1 MFRRKEINGTVKNMM
16 LYDMGA
22 QATTATIV
30 GFQVVKTK
38 EKGFAETHPQAQ
50 ILGVGYDRTLGGAE
64 MKFRVRD
71 YLADQLNAMGKTKTD
86 VKTVPRAMGKLLKEA
101 ERVKLI
107 LSANTDCF
115 AQIENVMEDID
126 FKHPM
131 SREKLMEM
139 STDLM
144 DRVTGPVQRALTT
157 ASMSMENIDQVIL
170 VGGGTRVPR
179 VQELLTEF
187 LGQEL
192 GKSLNTDE
200 SAAMGAVYRSADI
213 STGFKHQTT
222 VKKFLTKDAVLF
234 PIDVDFTREIEGED
248 EAQPGVKKVK
258 RTLFSRM
265 NPFPQ
270 KKIMTFNK
278 HLKDFTFNVN
288 YAELEYLG
296 DTEVANIGSQNLTSV
311 LVKGVKEALDGNQ
324 GDNIETKGVKAHFQ
338 LDDSGILTCTHVESV
353 FEKTISP
360 EEQEKKEKEW
370 KDATDSIDWSKL
382 GDNIKSFFGSDA
394 EKKDENAEGEKKED
408 VKEDTKKEKDTKN
421 SKKDTKDEK
430 KEKKDDKPKEPK
442 KPKVE
447 SVKVDLDT
455 EGSRNDLELL
465 DGEGFDS
472 SKAKLAALNQ
482 ADLDRLAVETALN
495 ELQSF
500 SFDLSDKMEDEEYM
514 SASTTEDRDSVLNE
528 CSKVSEWLDEEA
540 GMFTPVDEF
549 NTKLKVL
556 KDLSAPVVARV
567 REHKE
572 RPEALEQLRQSIN
585 SSNVFLEKSKKKAK
599 IEDEGLFK
607 EKELDSLKK
616 KIAEIEKWR
625 DEKLAEQAETPLSE
639 MPKLTVSMI
648 KSKIQDLDSEE

>member
-1 MFRRKEINGTVKNMM
+1 M
-16 LYDMGA
+16 
-22 QATTATIV
+22 
-30 GFQVVKTK
+30 
-38 EKGFAETHPQAQ
+38 
-50 ILGVGYDRTLGGAE
+50 GVG
-64 MKFRVRD
+64 
-71 YLADQLNAMGKTKTD
+71 
-86 VKTVPRAMGKLLKEA
+86 
-101 ERVKLI
+101 
-107 LSANTDCF
+107 S
-115 AQIENVMEDID
+115 
-126 FKHPM
+126 
-131 SREKLMEM
+131 
-139 STDLM
+139 
-144 DRVTGPVQRALTT
+144 
-157 ASMSMENIDQVIL
+157 
-170 VGGGTRVPR
+170 
-179 VQELLTEF
+179 
-187 LGQEL
+187 EL

-200 SAAMGAVYRSADI
+200 SAAMGVVYRSADI
-213 STGFKHQTT
+213 STGFK
-222 VKKFLTKDAVLF
+222 VKKFLTKDAVMF
-234 PIDVDFTREIEGED
+234 PIDVDFTRELEGDDAE
-248 EAQPGVKKVK
+248 PGVKKVK

-278 HLKDFTFNVN
+278 HVKDFTFNVN

-296 DTEVANIGSQNLTSV
+296 ETEVANIGSQNLTSV

-338 LDDSGILTCTHVESV
+338 LDDSGILTCTHGESV

-360 EEQEKKEKEW
+360 EEQEEKEKAWEE
-370 KDATDSIDWSKL
+370 ATDSIDWSKL

-408 VKEDTKKEKDTKN
+408 VKEDAKKEKDTKD

-430 KEKKDDKPKEPK
+430 KDKKDDKPKEPK

-447 SVKVDLDT
+447 SVKVDLVT

-514 SASTTEDRDSVLNE
+514 SASTTEERDSVLNE

-556 KDLSAPVVARV
+556 KDLSAPIMARV

-572 RPEALEQLRQSIN
+572 RPDALELLRQTIN
-585 SSNVFLEKSKKKAK
+585 SSNTFLEKSKDYLIKPKPEVEPVVEPKVEEADEPTGEAKGATKDDASKETPEEKAK
-599 IEDEGLFK
+599 TTKPEKVDDDGFFK
-607 EKELDSLKK
+607 EKELEALKK
-616 KIAEIEKWR
+616 KIAEVEKWR
-625 DEKLAEQAETPLSE
+625 DDKLEEQEKTPLSE

-648 KSKIQDLDSEE
+648 KSKIQDLDSEVQFLVQKARMLKAEKERAKRKAEADAKKAEEERLKKEKKAKKKKAKEANATDSEGETASDSEIPEATSTESPDEGDTINSSDTTDKKPEPEILEEINLDSKDTDNVEAPSEEEVTDSEHTEL